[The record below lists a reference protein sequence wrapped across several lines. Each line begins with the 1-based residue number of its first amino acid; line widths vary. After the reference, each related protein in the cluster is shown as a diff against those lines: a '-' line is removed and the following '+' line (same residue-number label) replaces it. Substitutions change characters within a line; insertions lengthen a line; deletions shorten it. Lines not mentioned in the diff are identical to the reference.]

1 MFAGSDEYCASESFD
16 ASCGQNEAILM
27 ETANYGRMEGGRC
40 IRWHIYF
47 NVYSTIVFVWGVKSQ
62 SMHSY
67 FHTSDTFQQIVHNVF
82 TNVGGDPHRH
92 VSVQKRLP
100 HLNVGY

>member
-1 MFAGSDEYCASESFD
+1 
-16 ASCGQNEAILM
+16 
-27 ETANYGRMEGGRC
+27 
-40 IRWHIYF
+40 
-47 NVYSTIVFVWGVKSQ
+47 
-62 SMHSY
+62 MHSY

-92 VSVQKRLP
+92 GSVQKRLP